1 MEVSD
6 VLSSKILKTG
16 DKIEVNGWLVDMAD
30 GLYILG
36 DHFPEDY
43 DFPEK
48 IRVLNGNIMYQIL
61 KRVSSLVGG
70 KVEAIL
76 QGDSKRTFC
85 WRRLRRN
92 RG

>member
-48 IRVLNGNIMYQIL
+48 LE
-61 KRVSSLVGG
+61 S
-70 KVEAIL
+70 
-76 QGDSKRTFC
+76 
-85 WRRLRRN
+85 
-92 RG
+92 